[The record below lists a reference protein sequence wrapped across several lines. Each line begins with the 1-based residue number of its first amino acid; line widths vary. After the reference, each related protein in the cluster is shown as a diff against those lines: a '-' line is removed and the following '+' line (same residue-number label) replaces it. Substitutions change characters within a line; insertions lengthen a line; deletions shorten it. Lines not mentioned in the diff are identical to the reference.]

1 MNYNLETVKCPLC
14 GENGYKPYITH
25 ARELYNGTD
34 NYFDVVKCVNCQMI
48 FTNPRPTKE
57 TIGFFYPDSANYYQP
72 KTRNKDNTIEE
83 KASKTVLANYYGY
96 KFQPPFG
103 KFRAAIFS
111 KLFRSKLATSHIP
124 RFVTTGKLLDIGCSW
139 GQYLARMARY
149 GWDVYGIE
157 INKKAVEHAQ
167 HTLGLKNIH
176 NGSFDDYQCP
186 DEFFDVIHMSMVLE
200 HMHEPLQCLQ
210 RVNKLLKKGGQL
222 IISVP
227 DISGFEAK
235 IYGKYAYTLQV
246 PQHLNH
252 FTPDTIRAILNKA
265 DFTVEKI
272 VHQSA
277 AKDLTESA
285 KYLDNKLLYKIL
297 NSSIIKKGLA
307 RPFVFLL
314 SKLGKTS
321 RMSICAVK

>member
-1 MNYNLETVKCPLC
+1 MDYELETVNCPLC
-14 GENGYKPYITH
+14 GKNRYKPYITH
-25 ARELYNGTD
+25 AREFYNGTD
-34 NYFDVVKCVNCQMI
+34 NFFDIVKCVNCQMI

-72 KTRNKDNTIEE
+72 KIRNKDNTFEE
-83 KASKTVLANYYGY
+83 KAAKTVLANYYGY

-103 KFRAAIFS
+103 KFCAFAFN
-111 KLFRSKLATSHIP
+111 KLYRSRLATSHIP
-124 RFVTTGKLLDIGCSW
+124 CFVKGGKLLDIGCSW
-139 GQYLARMARY
+139 GQHMAKMARY

-157 INKKAVEHAQ
+157 INKKAVEYAQ
-167 HTLGLKNIH
+167 TTFDLKNIH
-176 NGSFDDYQCP
+176 NGFFDDYKCP
-186 DEFFDVIHMSMVLE
+186 DDFFDVIHMSMVLE
-200 HMHEPLQCLQ
+200 HIHEPLQCLQ
-210 RVNKLLKKGGQL
+210 RINKLLKKGGQL

-227 DISGFEAK
+227 DISGFEAN
-235 IYGKYAYTLQV
+235 IYGKYVRTLHV

-252 FTPDTIRAILNKA
+252 FTPKTIKAILNKA
-265 DFTVEKI
+265 GFKVEKI

-297 NSSIIKKGLA
+297 NSSIVKKGLA

-314 SKLGKTS
+314 SKIGKTS
-321 RMSICAVK
+321 RMSIYAVK